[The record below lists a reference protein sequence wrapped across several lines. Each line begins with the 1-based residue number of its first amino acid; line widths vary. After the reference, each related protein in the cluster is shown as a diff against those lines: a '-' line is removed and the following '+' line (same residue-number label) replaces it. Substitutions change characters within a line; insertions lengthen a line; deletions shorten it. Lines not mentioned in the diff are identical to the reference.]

1 MAAEGAGG
9 AGRLGKDVVEV
20 RGMAATVEEQAAAGA
35 RDSVAEVGVAMVA
48 LAVPETAGLA
58 TAAEAAAGLATATGG
73 AGDSVA
79 EVGVAMVALAVP
91 ETAGLATAAEAVAVA
106 GKAKA
111 GLADEGLVV
120 PLVALGMAEEVK
132 EEGEAM
138 GTEGLA
144 ALAVEMA
151 AVRMYLHTAA

>member
-35 RDSVAEVGVAMVA
+35 R
-48 LAVPETAGLA
+48 
-58 TAAEAAAGLATATGG
+58 
-73 AGDSVA
+73 DSVA